1 MKILII
7 EDNNEISEM
16 LATILA
22 ADYTVQQ
29 AYSGTEGLL
38 LFQQDAFDLIL
49 LDRML
54 PGKDGTQVL
63 QEIRQTST
71 VPVII
76 LTALDEPA
84 DVSTLL
90 LAGAN
95 DYLTKPF
102 NVEELKARIIVQL
115 RTNKQA
121 PSVASSLSYKNIQL
135 LPDSFQLQ
143 RGEATV
149 QLKKKEFEIFSL
161 LLANPKKV
169 YTKEM
174 LYEAVWQE
182 PYYGEENTIN
192 VHISHLRSKIK
203 TLDPEESYID
213 TVWGI
218 GIKLA

>member
-1 MKILII
+1 MHILQFFAALIVALLI
-7 EDNNEISEM
+7 GYWLFLLYDLKKYHQQLARISEM

-121 PSVASSLSYKNIQL
+121 PPVASSLSYKNI
-135 LPDSFQLQ
+135 
-143 RGEATV
+143 
-149 QLKKKEFEIFSL
+149 
-161 LLANPKKV
+161 
-169 YTKEM
+169 
-174 LYEAVWQE
+174 
-182 PYYGEENTIN
+182 
-192 VHISHLRSKIK
+192 
-203 TLDPEESYID
+203 
-213 TVWGI
+213 
-218 GIKLA
+218 

>member
-90 LAGAN
+90 LAVPMI
-95 DYLTKPF
+95 T
-102 NVEELKARIIVQL
+102 
-115 RTNKQA
+115 
-121 PSVASSLSYKNIQL
+121 
-135 LPDSFQLQ
+135 
-143 RGEATV
+143 
-149 QLKKKEFEIFSL
+149 
-161 LLANPKKV
+161 
-169 YTKEM
+169 
-174 LYEAVWQE
+174 
-182 PYYGEENTIN
+182 
-192 VHISHLRSKIK
+192 
-203 TLDPEESYID
+203 
-213 TVWGI
+213 
-218 GIKLA
+218 

>member
-115 RTNKQA
+115 RTNKQT
-121 PSVASSLSYKNIQL
+121 PPVASSHSYKNIQL

-203 TLDPEESYID
+203 ILDPDEAYID